1 MKFGSALNS
10 LLDRKS
16 KAIVRL
22 GKKREITIAQCA
34 NRDMLMIEN
43 KYPYIP
49 SQDDIFAT
57 DWSTIK

>member
-22 GKKREITIAQCA
+22 GKNREVSIVQRA
-34 NRDMLMIEN
+34 NRDMLVIEGR
-43 KYPYIP
+43 YPFIP